1 MKLCRFELHADP
13 GIARSGIYH
22 DGRYYETDGE
32 RAVGIHDPGSVRLLP
47 PIGTPPSLR
56 FFDEARDASGN
67 PFLTYSYGNSARLQ
81 GPNSDVDASGT
92 DESLDFDVRIAALVQ
107 ESARNVDPFEASRL
121 ILGFGI
127 VLSFFEPDESERLVS
142 LGLSDAPARDLG
154 TLFGPFL
161 CTPDELLEHRASPDP
176 LEFNWSVQVEVNGE
190 IVSEVTAS
198 NPSFSGML
206 ALAST
211 KGPVLEGDLLAG
223 PAFKKTSLVSGVLGR
238 YLMATDRVSVTVEPL
253 GTLVGRII

>member
-13 GIARSGIYH
+13 GTPRSGIYH
-22 DGRYYETDGE
+22 EGRYYETDGE
-32 RAVGIHDPGSVRLLP
+32 RAAGIHDPGSIRLLP

-56 FFDEARDASGN
+56 FFDQARDASGN

-81 GPNSDVDASGT
+81 GPNSDIDASGS
-92 DESLDFDVRIAALVQ
+92 DESLDFDVRIAVLVQ
-107 ESARNVDPFEASRL
+107 ESARNVDPYEASRL
-121 ILGFGI
+121 VLGFGI
-127 VLSFFEPDESERLVS
+127 ILSFFEPEESERLVS

-161 CTPDELLEHRASPDP
+161 STPDELLEHRASPDP
-176 LEFNWSVQVEVNGE
+176 LEFNWSVQIEVNGE
-190 IVSEVTAS
+190 TVSETTEA

-206 ALAST
+206 ALASRM
-211 KGPVLEGDLLAG
+211 GPVFEGDLFAG
-223 PAFKKTSLVSGVLGR
+223 PAFNKTSLASGPLGR
-238 YLMATDRVSVTVEPL
+238 YLMATDRVAVNVEPL